1 MGAAVHLTD
10 ENFKKEIL
18 DSDLPCLVDFWAEWC
33 GPCRRV
39 APIVEEIAEEF
50 KGKFKIGK
58 LNVDDGSKTASTYGV
73 MSIPTLMFFKD
84 GQVVE
89 QIVGSLGKADLK
101 AKIEEQLG

>member
-10 ENFKKEIL
+10 ENFKKEVL

-33 GPCRRV
+33 SPCRRV
-39 APIVEEIAEEF
+39 TPVVEEIAEEF

-73 MSIPTLMFFKD
+73 MSIPTLMFFKN
-84 GQVVE
+84 GKVIE
-89 QIVGSLGKADLK
+89 QIVGAASKSEFK
-101 AKIEEQLG
+101 KKIEANLA

>member
-10 ENFKKEIL
+10 ENFKKEVL

-39 APIVEEIAEEF
+39 TPVVEEIAEEF

-73 MSIPTLMFFKD
+73 MSIPTLMFFKN
-84 GQVVE
+84 GKVVE
-89 QIVGSLGKADLK
+89 QITGSVGKADLK
-101 AKIEEQLG
+101 AKIEEQLR